1 MKTDDVASLATR
13 AAKDHSLIPTADR
26 PVAGRGGRGRLDEL
40 ERAVCFGEPDLRP
53 PTWEEVVAALVDEE
67 EGLCHRSAR
76 FTEADVVEHLCA
88 VSGGRLTARPGPNGP
103 SGSETHG
110 VS

>member
-1 MKTDDVASLATR
+1 MIL
-13 AAKDHSLIPTADR
+13 TAYR

-40 ERAVCFGEPDLRP
+40 ERAVCFGEPNLRL
-53 PTWEEVVAALVDEE
+53 PTWEEMAAALVDEE

-88 VSGGRLTARPGPNGP
+88 VSGDRLTARPGPNGP
-103 SGSETHG
+103 SAAPR
-110 VS
+110 